1 MKHQIEAYIDLL
13 FEDAEK
19 TEAVQEYRQSLTLK
33 ADAAYEQ
40 AQAQGQS
47 KETAY
52 GYALQALGDL
62 GAIRQKI
69 QQKEQEKDTT
79 FLPDELLERFI
90 HHSSRE
96 SKRIGFGVML
106 IILGVSIM
114 ISLTRFAW
122 FDQYII
128 LGLLPLF
135 LAVVIAVAG
144 FIYSGFKSEAINEE
158 IKDYQLSKEQ
168 KDTVKQKLADKRQ
181 HFVVKTIV
189 GVSLCILSPL
199 ILIGFATVDDTW
211 ALTGTSLLLLFVAIA
226 VYLFITAAKQK
237 EDLESLLNEG
247 GLRKKEEKNEKEH
260 QLAAIVWPLAVA
272 VFLVTG
278 FLYELWYINWLI
290 FPLTALIMT
299 SIENTHRLFKK

>member
-62 GAIRQKI
+62 GVIRQKI

-299 SIENTHRLFKK
+299 SIENTYRLFKK